1 MRPSALEDFCFLPS
15 LARARRRGPAE
26 RPFRAR
32 TALGRAVPAEEWHPA
47 PHRAGTSPLVATRPQ
62 VACLQDPIQN
72 ALRPALRGRER
83 AVVIKQAAQHCAR
96 GGRCISPPPRPLP
109 GTDSQHKEDL
119 GSLSPPAAEPGRER
133 KTQHCLQPHTAL
145 HSRTVLKWQFV
156 KRLSSGDAPNLPQP
170 SLKESCQRR

>member
-1 MRPSALEDFCFLPS
+1 MISASSRLRPGPDPAVLPS
-15 LARARRRGPAE
+15 GSSELTLCLAKPCQLGNGIPAQ
-26 RPFRAR
+26 
-32 TALGRAVPAEEWHPA
+32 
-47 PHRAGTSPLVATRPQ
+47 HRAGTSPSVAIRPQ

-72 ALRPALRGRER
+72 ALRPALRRRER
-83 AVVIKQAAQHCAR
+83 AAAIKQAAQHCAR
-96 GGRCISPPPRPLP
+96 GRRCISPPPRPLP

-156 KRLSSGDAPNLPQP
+156 KRLSSGDAPNLP
-170 SLKESCQRR
+170 